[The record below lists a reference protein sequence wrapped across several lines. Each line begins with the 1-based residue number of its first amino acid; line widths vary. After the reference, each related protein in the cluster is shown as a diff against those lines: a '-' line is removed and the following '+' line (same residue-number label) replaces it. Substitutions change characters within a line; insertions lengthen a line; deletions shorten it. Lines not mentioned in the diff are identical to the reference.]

1 MSYTTVKLYAS
12 KAVKLLRS
20 LNYAERGYL
29 IGAAIVIPADA
40 AGLAA
45 HLMGAI

>member
-1 MSYTTVKLYAS
+1 MSYTTVRLYAGKVV
-12 KAVKLLRS
+12 KALRS

-29 IGAAIVIPADA
+29 IGAAIVIPADI
-40 AGLAA
+40 AGIVA